1 MKIAILG
8 DVHGN
13 HLALDA
19 VLSSALREK
28 VDRLLVTGDLV
39 GYYPFVREVLELLD
53 PWDRQVVKGNHEV
66 MLQHALLDLPYLER
80 ITKKY
85 GSSIKIA
92 IETLTETQID
102 DLVNMPK
109 VIELELNDMPITLCH
124 GSPVDVDEYIYPDSD
139 LSNLSWLTDIASQLI
154 ICGHTH
160 YPMLLEWNGKKILNP
175 GSVGQSRN
183 GVAKAHWVLFD
194 TEEKTFKFMME
205 DYNINTILDAVRAID
220 PTNLYLQKVLTR

>member
-19 VLSSALREK
+19 VLNSAAKEK

-39 GYYPFVREVLELLD
+39 GYYPFVKEVVELLG
-53 PWDRQVVKGNHEV
+53 PWNRQVVKGNHEV
-66 MLQHALLDLPYLER
+66 MLQAALSDQSYLER

-92 IETLTETQID
+92 IDTLSEAQID
-102 DLVNMPK
+102 VLVNLPE
-109 VIELELNDMPITLCH
+109 VIELELSGMPITLCH
-124 GSPVDVDEYIYPDSD
+124 GSPFDVDEYIYPDSD
-139 LSNLSWLTDIASQLI
+139 LSKLSWLSGITSQLI

-160 YPMLLEWNGKKILNP
+160 YPMLLEWDGKKILNP

-183 GVAKAHWVLFD
+183 GVAKAHWVLFE
-194 TEEKTFKFMME
+194 TIEKTFKFMLE
-205 DYNINTILDAVRAID
+205 DYNINTILEAVRTTD

>member
-1 MKIAILG
+1 MKIAVLG

-13 HLALDA
+13 HLALEA
-19 VLSSALREK
+19 VLSSAVRQN

-66 MLQHALLDLPYLER
+66 MLQHALLDLAYLER

-92 IETLTETQID
+92 IETLTKKQLEE
-102 DLVNMPK
+102 LVNMPK
-109 VIELELNDMPITLCH
+109 VIELELNDMLITLCH

-139 LSNLSWLTDIASQLI
+139 LSKLSWLNDIESQLI
-154 ICGHTH
+154 FCGHTH
-160 YPMLLEWNGKKILNP
+160 YPMLLEWNGKEILNP